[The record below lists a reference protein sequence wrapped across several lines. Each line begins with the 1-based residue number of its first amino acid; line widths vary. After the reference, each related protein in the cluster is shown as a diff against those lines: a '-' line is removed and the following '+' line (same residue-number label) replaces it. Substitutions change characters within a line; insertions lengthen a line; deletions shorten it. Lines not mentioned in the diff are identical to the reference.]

1 MEGNF
6 KISLKIVFILAHL
19 SPSPQILPRMLV
31 DTNQRSTVTK
41 LFGHELSA
49 PIALSPI
56 GINKVGSILLVL

>member
-1 MEGNF
+1 
-6 KISLKIVFILAHL
+6 
-19 SPSPQILPRMLV
+19 MLV